1 MCFALASLFHP
12 RQQKQS
18 EKRSAQDVDL
28 NSLLVPTGSQ
38 LERQIED
45 SGIQNHDI
53 NLLDLLSHFV
63 RKGFCASQRTH
74 VENHGFDDIFT
85 LHVGLGFYGCFG
97 GSALG
102 GRACGDDDGRGA
114 EAHEVNSGG
123 KTNATRGTGD
133 EDFLALEGTGWWE
146 RLKGEFVAI
155 DELWEAE
162 HLEAEFG
169 VTLELTMMFERELE
183 RVQMKVKIVFEQ
195 GLERVKRKVKASS
208 LSDGTDG
215 TDRETIDIVLLYPSV
230 GGFYYVGFSFL
241 LRIRSNRHSGLRN
254 SARRVRI
261 SGVYTAAINSMSDS

>member
-1 MCFALASLFHP
+1 MCFALADLFHP

-18 EKRSAQDVDL
+18 EKRRAQNIDL

-74 VENHGFDDIFT
+74 VENHCFDNIFT
-85 LHVGLGFYGCFG
+85 LRVGLGFDGCFG
-97 GSALG
+97 GSTLG
-102 GRACGDDDGRGA
+102 RRACGDDDGTGA
-114 EAHEVNSGG
+114 EVDEVNSGG
-123 KTNATRGTGD
+123 KTNAARGTGD

-146 RLKGEFVAI
+146 RLKGEFVTK

-169 VTLELTMMFERELE
+169 VALELTMVFERELE
-183 RVQMKVKIVFEQ
+183 RVQMKVKVVFER
-195 GLERVKRKVKASS
+195 GLERVKIKVKAVFKRGLESVKMKVKASS
-208 LSDGTDG
+208 LPDATDG
-215 TDRETIDIVLLYPSV
+215 EAKTCS
-230 GGFYYVGFSFL
+230 
-241 LRIRSNRHSGLRN
+241 RN
-254 SARRVRI
+254 ADKLILCFCTRVSARFQ
-261 SGVYTAAINSMSDS
+261 INFSV